1 VLNQL
6 AIALGVLVADRAR
19 LYFAPVCDKGDKI
32 YVIRSH
38 RVRAEGGEYILATGT
53 GDDIRHVI
61 VNVRR
66 ATDST

>member
-1 VLNQL
+1 MPDS
-6 AIALGVLVADRAR
+6 AI
-19 LYFAPVCDKGDKI
+19 FAPVCDKGDKV

-66 ATDST
+66 APTRRGTR